1 MPSRPALVYDAL
13 ETGNRLN
20 PFTLCAM
27 ASAAS
32 SAASP
37 ETEELKAIHHSPLS
51 GPSDSQQAMTGQLSN
66 LLLAADPDT
75 SDPSEAVLVTSAQ
88 ERLVKPLRNLA
99 YLNCLALVIGLQIG
113 SGIYSAPA
121 IVSSHVSSAAVGVFI
136 WVLAGALVWTGAA
149 SFIEL
154 GIALPSNGGI
164 QEYLRHCYGDIYG
177 FLFAWTW
184 IAVVK
189 PCSMAMISLIFSE
202 YLYKAVSPKAEVS
215 VFILKATALLG
226 LASITALNCLGTR
239 TGVDTAKIFMVIKLF
254 GLGSITVIGL
264 AAEAMSI
271 GHEGVRHRSNQTSPE
286 TIPPQALPTPLTQLP
301 SIWSTS
307 KDLAD
312 AIFAALFSY
321 GGWESVNYLLSKC
334 QTTLTRP

>member
-1 MPSRPALVYDAL
+1 M
-13 ETGNRLN
+13 
-20 PFTLCAM
+20 CAM
-27 ASAAS
+27 ALAAS
-32 SAASP
+32 SAISP
-37 ETEELKAIHHSPLS
+37 ETEEPNANHYSPLS
-51 GPSDSQQAMTGQLSN
+51 DHSDSQQATTVLPSS

-75 SDPSEAVLVTSAQ
+75 SDPSEAAPVTSTQ
-88 ERLVKPLRNLA
+88 EGLVKPLRNLT
-99 YLNCLALVIGLQIG
+99 YLNCLALVVGLQIG

-121 IVSSHVSSAAVGVFI
+121 VVSSHVSSAAVGVFI

-202 YLYKAVSPKAEVS
+202 YLYKAVSPEADVS
-215 VFILKATALLG
+215 VFTSKATALLG
-226 LASITALNCLGTR
+226 LTLITALNCLGTR
-239 TGVDTAKIFMVIKLF
+239 TGVGTANIFMAIKLL
-254 GLGSITVIGL
+254 GLGSIAVVGL
-264 AAEAMSI
+264 AAGVMSL
-271 GHEGVRHRSNQTSPE
+271 GHEGVRHRYNQTSPE
-286 TIPPQALPTPLTQLP
+286 AIPPQALPTPLTQLP
-301 SIWSTS
+301 WAWPTS

-321 GGWESVNYLLSKC
+321 GGWESVNYLPSEC
-334 QTTLTRP
+334 QTMLTRR